1 MHIGTDG
8 SDEERRKLGS
18 LVHSVSVIRA
28 FGNVDLVGK
37 PDKTTYMGSS
47 NIAAILRGASI
58 LLKLDKGW
66 DWFVHLTALDYP
78 LVTQDGM
85 IVR

>member
-8 SDEERRKLGS
+8 SDQERLKLGS
-18 LVHSVSVIRA
+18 LVNSVSVIRA
-28 FGNVDLVGK
+28 FRNVDLVGK

-47 NIAAILRGASI
+47 SLAAVLRGGSI
-58 LLKLDKGW
+58 LLKVDKGW

-85 IVR
+85 IFC

>member
-18 LVHSVSVIRA
+18 LVNSVTVMRA
-28 FGNVDLVGK
+28 FRNVGVVGK
-37 PDKTTYMGSS
+37 PDKTTFMGSS
-47 NIAAILRGASI
+47 SMAAVLRGASI
-58 LLKLDKGW
+58 LLKVDKGW

-78 LVTQDGM
+78 LVTQDGI
-85 IVR
+85 IVC